1 MTTHSARGVKE
12 DAITDDRIA
21 DFLQANPDFFER
33 NAALLAKLRLPHLR
47 EGTATV
53 SLVERQV
60 EVLRERNQALERRLK
75 ELVDVARAND
85 ALADRIHRLAQRLLR
100 ARDLAA
106 TVEAIETSMREDFD
120 AMHSVLVL
128 FLPAAPGVDTATQR
142 FLRLAD
148 PADANLKS
156 FESLLGSGKS
166 RCGQVRDSQRD
177 YLFGAGT
184 VEIGSV
190 ALTPLGPKG
199 NLGLLAIGASD
210 AERFHPAM
218 STDFLVRIG
227 DLIAHALTR

>member
-12 DAITDDRIA
+12 DAISDDRIA

-75 ELVDVARAND
+75 ELVEVARAND

-100 ARDLAA
+100 ASDLPA
-106 TVEAIETSMREDFD
+106 TVAAIETSMREDFD

-128 FLPAAPGVDTATQR
+128 FLPAAQGLEPAAQR
-142 FLRLAD
+142 FLRVVD
-148 PADANLKS
+148 PGEANLKS
-156 FESLLGSGKS
+156 FESLLGSGKP
-166 RCGQVRDSQRD
+166 RCGQIRDSQRD
-177 YLFGAGT
+177 YLFGADT

-218 STDFLVRIG
+218 STDFLIRIG

>member
-12 DAITDDRIA
+12 EAMSDDRVA
-21 DFLQANPDFFER
+21 DYLQTNPDFFER

-47 EGTATV
+47 DRTATV
-53 SLVERQV
+53 SLVERQI
-60 EVLRERNQALERRLK
+60 EVLRERNHALERRLK
-75 ELVDVARAND
+75 DLVEVARAND
-85 ALADRIHRLAQRLLR
+85 ALADRIHRLAQRLIR
-100 ARDLAA
+100 ARDLPA
-106 TVEAIETSMREDFD
+106 TVAAIETSMREDFE

-128 FLPAAPGVDTATQR
+128 FLPAGSGLETAGQR
-142 FLRLAD
+142 FLRITE

-156 FESLLGSGKS
+156 FESLLASGKP
-166 RCGQVRDSQRD
+166 RCGQIRDSQRD
-177 YLFGAGT
+177 YLFGADT

-199 NLGLLAIGASD
+199 SLGLLAIGASD

-218 STDFLVRIG
+218 STDFLIRIG

>member
-12 DAITDDRIA
+12 DAMTDDRIA
-21 DFLQANPDFFER
+21 DYLQSNPDFFER
-33 NAALLAKLRLPHLR
+33 NAALLAKLRLPHVR
-47 EGTATV
+47 DRTATV

-60 EVLRERNQALERRLK
+60 EVLRDRNQALERRLK

-100 ARDLAA
+100 AGELPGTIA
-106 TVEAIETSMREDFD
+106 AIETSMREDFD

-128 FLPAAPGVDTATQR
+128 FLPAARDLEAGAPR
-142 FLRLAD
+142 FLRVAD
-148 PADANLKS
+148 PADAKLKS
-156 FESLLGSGKS
+156 FESLLASGKP

-177 YLFGAGT
+177 YLFGADT

-218 STDFLVRIG
+218 STDFLIRIG

>member
-1 MTTHSARGVKE
+1 MTTNSARGVKE
-12 DAITDDRIA
+12 DALTDAKVA
-21 DFLQANPDFFER
+21 DHLQANPDFFER

-47 EGTATV
+47 DRAATV

-75 ELVDVARAND
+75 DLVEVARAND
-85 ALADRIHRLAQRLLR
+85 ALADRIQRLAHRLLR
-100 ARDLAA
+100 ARDLQG
-106 TVEAIETSMREDFD
+106 TVDAIETSMREDFD
-120 AMHSVLVL
+120 AMHAVLIL
-128 FLPAAPGVDTATQR
+128 FLPEARSLEDKSPR
-142 FLRLAD
+142 FLRVGS
-148 PADANLKS
+148 PADAELRS
-156 FESLLGSGKS
+156 FESLLASGKP

-177 YLFGAGT
+177 YLFGKDT

-199 NLGLLAIGASD
+199 SIGLVAIGASD

>member
-12 DAITDDRIA
+12 EAMSDDRVA
-21 DFLQANPDFFER
+21 DYLQTNPDFFER

-47 EGTATV
+47 DRTATV
-53 SLVERQV
+53 SLVERQI
-60 EVLRERNQALERRLK
+60 EVLRERNHALERRLK
-75 ELVDVARAND
+75 DLVEVARAND
-85 ALADRIHRLAQRLLR
+85 ALADRIHRLAQRLIR
-100 ARDLAA
+100 ARDLPA
-106 TVEAIETSMREDFD
+106 TVAAIETSMREDFE

-128 FLPAAPGVDTATQR
+128 FLPAGSGLETAGQR
-142 FLRLAD
+142 FLRVTE

-156 FESLLGSGKS
+156 FESLLASGKP
-166 RCGQVRDSQRD
+166 RCGQIRDSQRD
-177 YLFGAGT
+177 YLFGADT

-199 NLGLLAIGASD
+199 SLGLLAIGASD

-218 STDFLVRIG
+218 STDFLIRIG

>member
-1 MTTHSARGVKE
+1 MTTHSVRGVKE
-12 DAITDDRIA
+12 DAMTDDRVA
-21 DFLQANPDFFER
+21 DYLQTNPDFFER
-33 NAALLAKLRLPHLR
+33 NAALLAKLRLPHVR
-47 EGTATV
+47 DRTATV

-85 ALADRIHRLAQRLLR
+85 ALADRIHRLAQRLIR
-100 ARDLAA
+100 AGDLPA
-106 TVEAIETSMREDFD
+106 TVAAIETSMREDFE

-128 FLPAAPGVDTATQR
+128 FLPAGNALESAGLR
-142 FLRLAD
+142 FLRITE
-148 PADANLKS
+148 PADANMKS
-156 FESLLGSGKS
+156 FESLLASGKP
-166 RCGQVRDSQRD
+166 RCGQIRDSQRD
-177 YLFGAGT
+177 YLFGADT

>member
-12 DAITDDRIA
+12 DAMTDDRIA
-21 DFLQANPDFFER
+21 DYLQSNPDFFER
-33 NAALLAKLRLPHLR
+33 NAALLAKLRLPHVR
-47 EGTATV
+47 DRTATV

-60 EVLRERNQALERRLK
+60 EVLRDRNQALERRLK

-100 ARDLAA
+100 AGELPGTIA
-106 TVEAIETSMREDFD
+106 AIETSMREDFD

-128 FLPAAPGVDTATQR
+128 FLPAARDLEAGAPR
-142 FLRLAD
+142 FLRVAD

-156 FESLLGSGKS
+156 FESLLASGKP

-177 YLFGAGT
+177 YLFGADT

-218 STDFLVRIG
+218 STDFLIRIG